1 MPKYNS
7 ILIGQKEF
15 SDSPLHKQ
23 IISVPSSVL
32 VVENASP
39 SPREWL
45 ACQRYDLDAA
55 TQQEEQ
61 YPVGQ
66 SSKRLAGFDTSWRKT
81 FSHIHSRFSL
91 GSNAHTHMISTNLCR
106 VLADLLQGMHK
117 KIAQEQKSWYAWN
130 YDFVHLQIIPNSILN
145 PFRSFEFSMTLEHEV
160 AGRRAPDVCHSHSH
174 SSCPEGIWRPCLKRG
189 NQTINM
195 TILVIWDVWQTD
207 FGTQISRLWCI
218 LKGRNQAVMIPS
230 RSSLVPATDTCAIA
244 SNAAP

>member
-117 KIAQEQKSWYAWN
+117 KIAQEQKS
-130 YDFVHLQIIPNSILN
+130 
-145 PFRSFEFSMTLEHEV
+145 
-160 AGRRAPDVCHSHSH
+160 
-174 SSCPEGIWRPCLKRG
+174 
-189 NQTINM
+189 
-195 TILVIWDVWQTD
+195 
-207 FGTQISRLWCI
+207 
-218 LKGRNQAVMIPS
+218 
-230 RSSLVPATDTCAIA
+230 
-244 SNAAP
+244 

>member
-1 MPKYNS
+1 MPKYHS
-7 ILIGQKEF
+7 ILIRQKEF

-39 SPREWL
+39 SPRQWL
-45 ACQRYDLDAA
+45 ACQRYDLDAT

-66 SSKRLAGFDTSWRKT
+66 SSNSLASFDTSWRKT
-81 FSHIHSRFSL
+81 FGHIHSRFSL
-91 GSNAHTHMISTNLCR
+91 GSNAHDLNKSLPKISLIFSKETTYF
-106 VLADLLQGMHK
+106 
-117 KIAQEQKSWYAWN
+117 AQEQKSWYAWN
-130 YDFVHLQIIPNSILN
+130 YDFVHLQIIPNSILD

-160 AGRRAPDVCHSHSH
+160 AGRHAPDVCHSHSH
-174 SSCPEGIWRPCLKRG
+174 SSCPEGIWNPCLKRG

-195 TILVIWDVWQTD
+195 TILVIWDLWQTD